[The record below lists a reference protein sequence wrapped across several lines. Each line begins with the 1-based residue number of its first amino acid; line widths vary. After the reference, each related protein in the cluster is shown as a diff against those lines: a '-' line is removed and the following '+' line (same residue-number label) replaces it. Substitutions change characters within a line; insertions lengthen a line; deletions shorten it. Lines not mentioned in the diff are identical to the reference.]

1 MPEENKRK
9 FEEAPKTT
17 LLSAMKVL
25 KSGKLLLWK
34 KNPFLPIL
42 LTGRHGGAGVSTVTS
57 QQEVFLIRTRSSLY
71 ESKRLH
77 NSTAA
82 VLSLSGCVEH
92 ERESPSAR
100 GLSASVGL
108 W

>member
-1 MPEENKRK
+1 MSEENKRK

-25 KSGKLLLWK
+25 KSGKLLLRK

-57 QQEVFLIRTRSSLY
+57 QQEVFLIRTRSSVW
-71 ESKRLH
+71 SLH
-77 NSTAA
+77 
-82 VLSLSGCVEH
+82 VLPVSAGFAPGAPV
-92 ERESPSAR
+92 SPHIQRHAD
-100 GLSASVGL
+100 
-108 W
+108 